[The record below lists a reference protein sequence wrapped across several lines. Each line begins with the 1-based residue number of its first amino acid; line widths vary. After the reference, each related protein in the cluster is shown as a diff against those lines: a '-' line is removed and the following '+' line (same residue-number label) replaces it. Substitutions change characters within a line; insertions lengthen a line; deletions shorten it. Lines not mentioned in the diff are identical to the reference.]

1 MSRSQ
6 ALSRRSAPCLDRCIA
21 SIIDSIISGCL
32 ILVCYPF
39 WKDGIRDGQS
49 FGKGMMGLRV
59 VNFTTGNPA
68 SVMDSCLRNFCSC
81 CPPLL
86 LITKGRRRFGDM
98 IAGTIVIK
106 DV

>member
-1 MSRSQ
+1 MARSQ
-6 ALSRRSAPCLDRCIA
+6 ALARKSAPCMDRCIA
-21 SIIDSIISGCL
+21 AFIDGFLNCIP
-32 ILVCYPF
+32 CYGL

-59 VNFTTGNPA
+59 VNFSTGNPA
-68 SVMDSCLRNFCSC
+68 SIMDSCLRNFCSC

>member
-1 MSRSQ
+1 MAAKQTERLVQ
-6 ALSRRSAPCLDRCIA
+6 RTAPCMDRCIA
-21 SIIDSIISGCL
+21 YIIDGCCSC
-32 ILVCYPF
+32 IPCYPL

-68 SVMDSCLRNFCSC
+68 SIMDSCLRNFCSC

-86 LITKGRRRFGDM
+86 LFTKGRRRVGDM
-98 IAGTIVIK
+98 VAGTIVIK

>member
-1 MSRSQ
+1 MAQTQTLINRQ
-6 ALSRRSAPCLDRCIA
+6 APCMDRCIA
-21 SIIDSIISGCL
+21 SRVDGCFNCL
-32 ILVCYPF
+32 PCYGL

-68 SVMDSCLRNFCSC
+68 SVMDSCLRNCCSL

-86 LITKGRRRFGDM
+86 LVTKGRRRFGDM